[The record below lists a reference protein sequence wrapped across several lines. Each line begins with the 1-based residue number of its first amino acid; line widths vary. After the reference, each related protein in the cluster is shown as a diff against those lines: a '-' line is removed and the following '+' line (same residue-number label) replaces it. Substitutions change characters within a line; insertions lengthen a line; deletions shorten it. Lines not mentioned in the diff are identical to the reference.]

1 MRAVGTITDSLLIVN
16 RKDKY
21 DDLRANH
28 ELRY

>member
-16 RKDKY
+16 WKDKS